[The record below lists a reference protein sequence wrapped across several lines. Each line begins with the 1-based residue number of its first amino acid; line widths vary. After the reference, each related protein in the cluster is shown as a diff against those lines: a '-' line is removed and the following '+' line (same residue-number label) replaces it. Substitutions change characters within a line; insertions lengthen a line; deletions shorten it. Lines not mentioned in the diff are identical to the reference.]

1 MSYIVRKSIDG
12 GNLEVIGRLC
22 ELRDIEVC
30 IGGKWVKAD
39 RATLS
44 AFFGNKL
51 NPSKSSL
58 SMRRTGTHQSVAMT
72 LSDDKVTFA
81 YDSDYE
87 KASDKNGFTIFGL
100 LLSDTGQPTDAY
112 LQAATTLY
120 AENNG
125 LQFTI
130 QPDYLGTDGV
140 WCIGGL
146 DIVVESNSQSEM
158 VGNTAV

>member
-58 SMRRTGTHQSVAMT
+58 
-72 LSDDKVTFA
+72 
-81 YDSDYE
+81 
-87 KASDKNGFTIFGL
+87 
-100 LLSDTGQPTDAY
+100 
-112 LQAATTLY
+112 
-120 AENNG
+120 
-125 LQFTI
+125 
-130 QPDYLGTDGV
+130 
-140 WCIGGL
+140 
-146 DIVVESNSQSEM
+146 
-158 VGNTAV
+158 